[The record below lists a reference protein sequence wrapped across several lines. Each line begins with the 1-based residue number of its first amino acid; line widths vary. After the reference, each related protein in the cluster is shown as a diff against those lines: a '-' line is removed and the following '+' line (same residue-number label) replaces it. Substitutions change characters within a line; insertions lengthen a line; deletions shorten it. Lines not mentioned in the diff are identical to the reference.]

1 MIFFLDLLIP
11 MTANDV
17 NGIAD
22 WGTEVVGDM
31 MPLIIIVLGIGI
43 GIWVVNAFIRNK

>member
-1 MIFFLDLLIP
+1 MILFLTLLIP

-22 WGTEVVGDM
+22 WGTEVVGDL
-31 MPLIIIVLGIGI
+31 MPFIVIVLGIGI
-43 GIWVVNAFIRNK
+43 GLWVVNSFIRNK